1 MRHRDLNFRQNEG
14 VKPKGFFIKFGAPIM
29 KLNSRFFVSW
39 LLGSVLMYTLFYSWH
54 GIFLNDFK
62 KINFPFTWL
71 IIFTSIAY
79 ITISFVLY
87 AVYESKP
94 MKNVFNFFV
103 RGILSGLLVGFII
116 FVVSTVVTI
125 SISRNLSAEHLM
137 LDCVWQMVEQT
148 IGGLLLGVVKVFV
161 TDARHEEV

>member
-1 MRHRDLNFRQNEG
+1 
-14 VKPKGFFIKFGAPIM
+14 M

-39 LLGSVLMYTLFYSWH
+39 ILGSVLMYALFYMWH

-62 KINFPFTWL
+62 KITFPFSWL

-94 MKNVFNFFV
+94 MKNVYNFFL
-103 RGILSGLLVGFII
+103 RGALSGVLVGFII

-125 SISRNLSAEHLM
+125 SISRNLSAQHLM
-137 LDCVWQMVEQT
+137 LDCVWQMAEQS
-148 IGGLLLGVVKVFV
+148 IGGLFLGVVKVFV
-161 TDARHEEV
+161 IDVRHEEA

>member
-1 MRHRDLNFRQNEG
+1 
-14 VKPKGFFIKFGAPIM
+14 M

-39 LLGSVLMYTLFYSWH
+39 ILGSVLMYMLFYTWH
-54 GIFLNDFK
+54 GVFLNDFK
-62 KINFPFTWL
+62 KINFPFSWL

-94 MKNVFNFFV
+94 MKNVYNFFV
-103 RGILSGLLVGFII
+103 RGILSGALLGFII
-116 FVVSTVVTI
+116 FVISTVVTI

-148 IGGLLLGVVKVFV
+148 IGGILLGVVKVFV

>member
-1 MRHRDLNFRQNEG
+1 MSPRGLNFRQNG
-14 VKPKGFFIKFGAPIM
+14 RVKPKGFFVIFVFRIM
-29 KLNSRFFVSW
+29 KLNTRFFVSW
-39 LLGSVLMYTLFYSWH
+39 ILGSVLMYTLFYSWH

-94 MKNVFNFFV
+94 MKNVYNFFV
-103 RGILSGLLVGFII
+103 RGILSGLLLGFII

-137 LDCVWQMVEQT
+137 LDCVWQMVEQA
-148 IGGLLLGVVKVFV
+148 IGGLLLGAVKVFV
-161 TDARHEEV
+161 TDVRHEEA